1 MYSPL
6 FNTLFIPL
14 SPFYYLLLPLSCSS
28 CTPPFFFFQPLPLF
42 VTPSSFPLQCHCRY
56 LMQKVTWL
64 LSGAKWLK
72 ATPKWQPCS
81 QGFLITQLHNCLS
94 FISHRAE
101 RQSASL
107 SLSLFCSPWLLRLPS
122 LPCSPLSLYSTEPL
136 RSCLRDQNGCVYRG
150 REKEGMRGRQR
161 CWGVR
166 EKEMGVGVQSGYEL
180 QWCHICCRPTGWQ
193 RKDGMC
199 HTAGRENWMCGRL
212 KGIAIKVHF
221 CLWGMCNSQ
230 FLKHESTDRMWQFA
244 PKQSCV

>member
-107 SLSLFCSPWLLRLPS
+107 SLSLFFVPPDFCVSLPFPAAPS
-122 LPCSPLSLYSTEPL
+122 LCTPLSLSDHVCETKMAVCTEAE
-136 RSCLRDQNGCVYRG
+136 RRKECVGDRDAGESERKRWGWGCRVDMSCSDVTSAA
-150 REKEGMRGRQR
+150 GRQDGR
-161 CWGVR
+161 GKMACATRRGGKT
-166 EKEMGVGVQSGYEL
+166 ECVGG
-180 QWCHICCRPTGWQ
+180 
-193 RKDGMC
+193 
-199 HTAGRENWMCGRL
+199 
-212 KGIAIKVHF
+212 
-221 CLWGMCNSQ
+221 
-230 FLKHESTDRMWQFA
+230 
-244 PKQSCV
+244 